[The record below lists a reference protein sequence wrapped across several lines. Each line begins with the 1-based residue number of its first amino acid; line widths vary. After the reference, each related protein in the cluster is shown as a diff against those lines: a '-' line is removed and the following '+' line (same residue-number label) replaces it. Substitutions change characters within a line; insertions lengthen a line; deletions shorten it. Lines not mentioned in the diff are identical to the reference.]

1 MTRANLLAVALFGW
15 TCLVPRAEAQREEP
29 VGVTTPRAAPPAAG
43 GQGFG
48 PAPIVRP
55 DSAWWVPLSSAVV
68 PGSGQLRLGQ
78 NRFIAYLAVETWA
91 VVGYLNGEAAAR
103 HERSRYLALARD
115 VARAFVLGN
124 DQVGNWNYYESLEK
138 HIESGVF
145 DRTPGTGAFSPET
158 DTATFNGAVWLRARQ
173 LSRWADPNVEPPK
186 ASPEYT
192 AAVTYYTQHAVA
204 DAFRWTWRNA
214 QLEWDAYKQSIRRRN
229 DASREAGNY
238 LGILAANHLLS
249 TVDAFITIRLRG
261 GLGATRRGLIL
272 SASLPIR

>member
-1 MTRANLLAVALFGW
+1 MRLYTLATLLALTCVAG
-15 TCLVPRAEAQREEP
+15 RAGAQREDP
-29 VGVTTPRAAPPAAG
+29 VGVRAPHGTPATPAG
-43 GQGFG
+43 PRTG
-48 PAPIVRP
+48 PASILRP
-55 DSAWWVPLSSAVV
+55 DSAWWVPLSSAIV
-68 PGSGQLRLGQ
+68 PGSGQIRLGQ
-78 NRFIAYLAVETWA
+78 NRFIAYAAVEAWA
-91 VVGYLNGEAAAR
+91 IVGYVTGEAAAR
-103 HERSRYLALARD
+103 RERDRYLALARD

-124 DQVGNWNYYESLEK
+124 DQIGNWNYYEAMEK

-158 DTATFNGAVWLRARQ
+158 DTATFNGAIWLRARQ
-173 LSRWADPNVEPPK
+173 LSQWADPNVEPPQT
-186 ASPEYT
+186 SPEYK

-229 DASREAGNY
+229 DASREAGIY

-261 GLGATRRGLIL
+261 GLGATRRGYTI
-272 SASLPIR
+272 SASVPIR